1 MAITD
6 YLKER
11 TVVLKVKD
19 LFFDIDAYSYSLSQM
34 GAEVGRQND
43 TVATETESEF
53 GRRTLRRCMEQR
65 VALLRQTLKKCLKD
79 TEDQAEKTDVL
90 GTADSFTFVFQVSKE
105 AQDSVFE
112 PVKDLMHE
120 YVVKGTLKDW
130 YDYLGLTGGD
140 RLSPRLS
147 ELETRMKKLIY
158 HRAMPAVTRS

>member
-90 GTADSFTFVFQVSKE
+90 GTADSFTFVFQVS
-105 AQDSVFE
+105 
-112 PVKDLMHE
+112 
-120 YVVKGTLKDW
+120 
-130 YDYLGLTGGD
+130 
-140 RLSPRLS
+140 
-147 ELETRMKKLIY
+147 
-158 HRAMPAVTRS
+158 